1 MYVHVLRRSRVEVLS
16 YLQLKLSKGSA
27 EILERVQCVC
37 VSMRAWESPYGKMLI
52 GDGNSR

>member
-37 VSMRAWESPYGKMLI
+37 VYAGMGESI
-52 GDGNSR
+52 WQNVNW